1 MIGKV
6 LVAGLVLAGVVTSAI
21 AQNDPIAQ
29 RKAIMKG
36 VGDLWYGDVNKMM
49 KGELPYNHATVV
61 TALERMQA
69 AGKSVVSLFPD
80 NSKTGGET
88 KALPEIWTQKADFD
102 ARWPRMVAEATAA
115 LASVKDEASFK
126 AAQPNLN
133 KNCQECHSTYRQRN
147 N

>member
-6 LVAGLVLAGVVTSAI
+6 LVAGLVLAGVATTAI

-29 RKAIMKG
+29 RKATMKG
-36 VGDLWYGDVNKMM
+36 VGDIWFGDINKMM
-49 KGELPYNHATVV
+49 KGEMPYNQATAVLV
-61 TALERMQA
+61 LEKIQA
-69 AGKSVVSLFPD
+69 AGKAMVPLFPD
-80 NSKTGGET
+80 NSKTGGDTKVLPTIWET
-88 KALPEIWTQKADFD
+88 KADFD
-102 ARWPRMVAEATAA
+102 GRWTRMANEATAA

-126 AAQPNLN
+126 VAQPNIA